1 MTQSI
6 FFAQVLEF
14 NSIYK
19 TTYKTTKGEKQ
30 VINEKDIDE
39 LLNIRKKLSNAEWDF
54 INSVIC
60 ETLNSRVQNE
70 LTDSEIEKISKHL
83 KCELI

>member
-1 MTQSI
+1 M
-6 FFAQVLEF
+6 
-14 NSIYK
+14 
-19 TTYKTTKGEKQ
+19 
-30 VINEKDIDE
+30 INEKDIDE

-60 ETLNSRVQNE
+60 ETLNSRVRNE

-83 KCELI
+83 KREFI

>member
-1 MTQSI
+1 M
-6 FFAQVLEF
+6 
-14 NSIYK
+14 
-19 TTYKTTKGEKQ
+19 
-30 VINEKDIDE
+30 INEKDIDNI
-39 LLNIRKKLSNAEWDF
+39 LNIRKKLSNAEWDF
-54 INSVIC
+54 INSVIS

>member
-1 MTQSI
+1 MTI
-6 FFAQVLEF
+6 FFTSIKLSPPKLIIAQEE
-14 NSIYK
+14 
-19 TTYKTTKGEKQ
+19 KGEKM
-30 VINEKDIDE
+30 INEKDIDE

-60 ETLNSRVQNE
+60 ETLNSRVRNE

-83 KCELI
+83 KREFI

>member
-1 MTQSI
+1 M
-6 FFAQVLEF
+6 
-14 NSIYK
+14 
-19 TTYKTTKGEKQ
+19 
-30 VINEKDIDE
+30 INEKDIDE

>member
-1 MTQSI
+1 M
-6 FFAQVLEF
+6 
-14 NSIYK
+14 
-19 TTYKTTKGEKQ
+19 
-30 VINEKDIDE
+30 INEKDIDE

-54 INSVIC
+54 INSVIR

-83 KCELI
+83 KREFIQSLFG

>member
-1 MTQSI
+1 M
-6 FFAQVLEF
+6 
-14 NSIYK
+14 
-19 TTYKTTKGEKQ
+19 
-30 VINEKDIDE
+30 INEKDIDE
-39 LLNIRKKLSNAEWDF
+39 LLNIRKKLSNSEWDF

-60 ETLNSRVQNE
+60 ETLNSRVRNE

>member
-1 MTQSI
+1 M
-6 FFAQVLEF
+6 
-14 NSIYK
+14 
-19 TTYKTTKGEKQ
+19 
-30 VINEKDIDE
+30 INEKDIDE

-54 INSVIC
+54 INSVIR

-83 KCELI
+83 KREFI

>member
-1 MTQSI
+1 MIS
-6 FFAQVLEF
+6 
-14 NSIYK
+14 
-19 TTYKTTKGEKQ
+19 
-30 VINEKDIDE
+30 EKDIDE

-60 ETLNSRVQNE
+60 ETLNSRVRNE

-83 KCELI
+83 KRELI